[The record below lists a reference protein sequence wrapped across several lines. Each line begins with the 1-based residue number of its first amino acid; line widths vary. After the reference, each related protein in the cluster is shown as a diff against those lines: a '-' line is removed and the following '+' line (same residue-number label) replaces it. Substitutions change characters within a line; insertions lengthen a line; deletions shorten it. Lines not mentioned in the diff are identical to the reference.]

1 MEKAMNKN
9 MEILLV
15 EDNPDH
21 AELTLRALKDE
32 NFPCRIQWLKNGQE
46 ALDYLLFI
54 EKNKM
59 SQLPHFILLDIKL
72 PKLNGLEVLKKVK
85 ENDNLKNVPIIM
97 LTTSDRS
104 EEIIGCYQL
113 GVNSFIVKPVKF
125 EEFYEKVR
133 SIKEYWT
140 KINRGPES
148 A

>member
-1 MEKAMNKN
+1 MNKN